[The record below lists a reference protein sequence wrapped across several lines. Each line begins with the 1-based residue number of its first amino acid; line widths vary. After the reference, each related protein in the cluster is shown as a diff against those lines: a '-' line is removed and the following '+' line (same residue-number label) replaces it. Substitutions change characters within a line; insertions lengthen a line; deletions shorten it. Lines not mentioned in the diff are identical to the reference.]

1 MSEKDY
7 GQQLMAP
14 YAVLGVRG
22 DSETLGYG
30 EIYVSAKLTESMQQA
45 FSKV

>member
-7 GQQLMAP
+7 SQQLMAP

-22 DSETLGYG
+22 DSETLGCDLLG
-30 EIYVSAKLTESMQQA
+30 LLTGVPIAAREA
-45 FSKV
+45 G

>member
-30 EIYVSAKLTESMQQA
+30 EIYVPAKRIEFIQQA